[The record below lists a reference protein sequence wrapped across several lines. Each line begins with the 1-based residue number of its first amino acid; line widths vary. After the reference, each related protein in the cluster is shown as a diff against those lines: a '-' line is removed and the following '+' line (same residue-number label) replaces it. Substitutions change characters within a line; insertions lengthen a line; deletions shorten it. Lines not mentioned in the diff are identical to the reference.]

1 MQNNECLKF
10 LIHDM
15 TYNVFLSDDCFQ
27 VMKTVI
33 DETTTAL
40 QAARLELGELKLKNA
55 QEREK
60 LLGEMQQ
67 LSTALIQSREQMK
80 EAKETEINLRLL
92 LQNYDEKFNGLQ
104 SALKDTNG
112 AYEEFKAEMS
122 RVIFK
127 FSNIPPHPTM
137 CAFSSVKIILLF

>member
-1 MQNNECLKF
+1 
-10 LIHDM
+10 
-15 TYNVFLSDDCFQ
+15 
-27 VMKTVI
+27 MKTVI
-33 DETTTAL
+33 EETTTAL

-112 AYEEFKAEMS
+112 AYEEFKSEMS
-122 RVIFK
+122 RVILIEHFAS
-127 FSNIPPHPTM
+127 FSLEVKV
-137 CAFSSVKIILLF
+137 FFYSVILFVIILGNQSNQRS

>member
-1 MQNNECLKF
+1 
-10 LIHDM
+10 
-15 TYNVFLSDDCFQ
+15 
-27 VMKTVI
+27 MKTVI
-33 DETTTAL
+33 EETTTAL

-112 AYEEFKAEMS
+112 AYEEFKSEMS
-122 RVIFK
+122 RVIFIEYFTS
-127 FSNIPPHPTM
+127 FSLEVKVKV
-137 CAFSSVKIILLF
+137 FFYSVILFVIILGNQSNQRS